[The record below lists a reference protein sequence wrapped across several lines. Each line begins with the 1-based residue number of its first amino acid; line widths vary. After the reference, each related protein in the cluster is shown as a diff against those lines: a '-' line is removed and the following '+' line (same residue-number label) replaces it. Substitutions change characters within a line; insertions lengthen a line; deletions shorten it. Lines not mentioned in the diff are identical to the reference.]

1 MVRLDTVCFLVILCL
16 LVLYHRSGLRGIIV
30 KCICLDLMCQ
40 FCFMCLVSFV
50 NHNTVI
56 CHITYSRNIVLHFL
70 PTKRVA
76 WSMGIV
82 LHCIYTL
89 LASILCISFLSLFCQ
104 YLYLF
109 NCHDLAS
116 SPSVGLLQTS
126 FLFFYGCFL
135 IYHYLVVANV
145 VELGLPYIVTIY
157 DFSNLFRENTK
168 EYHVFLTENFF

>member
-1 MVRLDTVCFLVILCL
+1 
-16 LVLYHRSGLRGIIV
+16 
-30 KCICLDLMCQ
+30 
-40 FCFMCLVSFV
+40 MCLVSCV

-56 CHITYSRNIVLHFL
+56 CHITYRRNIVLHFL

-76 WSMGIV
+76 WSTGIV

-89 LASILCISFLSLFCQ
+89 LASILCISFLSLVCQ

-116 SPSVGLLQTS
+116 SPCVGLLQTS
-126 FLFFYGCFL
+126 FFYGCFL
-135 IYHYLVVANV
+135 FYHYLVVANV

-168 EYHVFLTENFF
+168 EYHVFLTEKNLKKGFRFEMLNHYMCKTCQALSCLSLERSLKYLYILFTFILR

>member
-1 MVRLDTVCFLVILCL
+1 MCNWCYVLFCSYRINTSQKFDWWKYVIFVRLDTVCFLVILCL

-89 LASILCISFLSLFCQ
+89 LASIICISFLSLVCQ

-116 SPSVGLLQTS
+116 SPSVGLFQQA
-126 FLFFYGCFL
+126 FCFFM
-135 IYHYLVVANV
+135 A
-145 VELGLPYIVTIY
+145 
-157 DFSNLFRENTK
+157 
-168 EYHVFLTENFF
+168 VFWFIIIWL